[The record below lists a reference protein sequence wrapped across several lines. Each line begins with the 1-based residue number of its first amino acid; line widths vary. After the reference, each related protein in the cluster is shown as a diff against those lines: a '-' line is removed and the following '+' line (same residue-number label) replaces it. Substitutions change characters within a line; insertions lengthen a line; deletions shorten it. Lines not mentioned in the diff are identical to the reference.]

1 MNNSVRE
8 TAYRKLD
15 AYIEES
21 NRRKTP
27 ERYAIL
33 DAIYDIK
40 GHFSV
45 EQLKEKL
52 NNAHFPVSRATLFN
66 SLKLFQELSIIVRHN
81 FRDGTRYE
89 ACMTDEPK
97 CHQICNVCNKV
108 TEISIPMVVSAI
120 DNHRYKRFR
129 KEGFS
134 LYVYGICS
142 SCQARLTRER
152 KKENSK
158 KKNRK

>member
-8 TAYRKLD
+8 KAYRKLD

-97 CHQICNVCNKV
+97 CHQICNVCNNENKGSSFKKCNSFV
-108 TEISIPMVVSAI
+108 TVSNLALR
-120 DNHRYKRFR
+120 D
-129 KEGFS
+129 
-134 LYVYGICS
+134 S
-142 SCQARLTRER
+142 SCFFNASSVISDDALR
-152 KKENSK
+152 
-158 KKNRK
+158 